1 LIDLPRASRDHS
13 VARMLQHPREMTVLE
28 VLTAATGYLKDHGVE
43 HPRLNAEH
51 LLAHVLRKKRL
62 DLYLEF
68 DRSLSEA
75 ERAPFRRL
83 IRDRATRKPLQHL
96 LGTAEFFG
104 RSFLSDERALV
115 PRPETEQLVELVIK
129 HFLSGPEDMRILDVG
144 TGSGVIAITLALEL
158 PRTAVWATDVSLEAL
173 SLARENAA
181 RHSVRVNFYQA
192 NLFPAAADRFDCIVA
207 NLPYIISDELAGLQR
222 EVQHDPPAALDGGP
236 DGLCHIRRLI
246 ESAPEHLT
254 PSGSLALE
262 LGEGQ
267 AEVLSSELTALGY
280 EEVRTWK
287 DYQGIER
294 FTIAS
299 PPQKE

>member
-1 LIDLPRASRDHS
+1 
-13 VARMLQHPREMTVLE
+13 MTVLE

-51 LLAHVLRKKRL
+51 LLAHVLGKKRL

-83 IRDRATRKPLQHL
+83 IRARGTRKPLQHL

-104 RSFLSDERALV
+104 RSFLSDRRALV
-115 PRPETEQLVELVIK
+115 PRPETEQLVELVIE
-129 HFLSGPEDMRILDVG
+129 HLAGSPPNARILDVG

-158 PRTAVWATDVSLEAL
+158 PRAAIWATDLSHEAL
-173 SLARENAA
+173 SLAGENGI
-181 RHSVRVNFYQA
+181 RHSVSVNFLQA
-192 NLFPAAADRFDCIVA
+192 NLFPDVPDQFDCIVA
-207 NLPYIISDELAGLQR
+207 NLPYIVSEELAGLQR

-236 DGLCHIRRLI
+236 DGLCHVRRLI

-254 PSGSLALE
+254 STGFLALE
-262 LGEGQ
+262 LGQGQ
-267 AEVLSSELTALGY
+267 AEVVSSELLALGY
-280 EEVRTWK
+280 AEVRIWK
-287 DYQGIER
+287 DYHGLER
-294 FTIAS
+294 FTVAS
-299 PPQKE
+299 PPAKKG

>member
-1 LIDLPRASRDHS
+1 
-13 VARMLQHPREMTVLE
+13 MTVLE

-51 LLAHVLRKKRL
+51 LLAHVLGKKRL

-104 RSFLSDERALV
+104 RAFGSDRRALV
-115 PRPETEQLVELVIK
+115 PRPETEQLVELVI
-129 HFLSGPEDMRILDVG
+129 HHLASGPAEVRILDVG
-144 TGSGVIAITLALEL
+144 TGSGVIAITLALEF
-158 PRTAVWATDVSLEAL
+158 PRATVWATDVSGEAL
-173 SLARENAA
+173 TLARENAI
-181 RHSVRVNFYQA
+181 RHSVAVNFHQA
-192 NLFPAAADRFDCIVA
+192 NLFPPVVDRFECIVA
-207 NLPYIISDELAGLQR
+207 NLPYIVSEELPGLQR

-246 ESAPEHLT
+246 ESAPERLT
-254 PSGSLALE
+254 PSGFLALE

-267 AEVLSSELTALGY
+267 AEIVSSELTALGY

-294 FTIAS
+294 FTMAS

>member
-1 LIDLPRASRDHS
+1 
-13 VARMLQHPREMTVLE
+13 MTVLE

-51 LLAHVLRKKRL
+51 LLAHVLGKKRL

-83 IRDRATRKPLQHL
+83 IRDRGTRKPLQHL

-104 RSFLSDERALV
+104 RAFLSDGRALV
-115 PRPETEQLVELVIK
+115 PRPETEQLVELVIQ
-129 HFLSGPEDMRILDVG
+129 HLVSGPPDVRILDVG

-158 PRTAVWATDVSLEAL
+158 PCAAIWATDVSFEAL
-173 SLARENAA
+173 SLARENATQ
-181 RHSVRVNFYQA
+181 HSVSINFHQA
-192 NLFPAAADRFDCIVA
+192 NLFPAVADRFDCIVA
-207 NLPYIISDELAGLQR
+207 NLPYIVSGQLAGLQR
-222 EVQHDPPAALDGGP
+222 EIQHDPPAALDGGP

-254 PSGSLALE
+254 SSGFLALE
-262 LGEGQ
+262 LGQGQ
-267 AEVLSSELTALGY
+267 TWVVSSELIALGY
-280 EEVRTWK
+280 EEIRTWK

-294 FTIAS
+294 FIVAS
-299 PPQKE
+299 PPAKG

>member
-1 LIDLPRASRDHS
+1 
-13 VARMLQHPREMTVLE
+13 MTVLE

-51 LLAHVLRKKRL
+51 LLAHVLGKKRL

-83 IRDRATRKPLQHL
+83 IRDRGTRKPLQHL

-104 RSFLSDERALV
+104 RSFVSDGRALV
-115 PRPETEQLVELVIK
+115 PRPETEQLVELVLQ
-129 HFLSGPEDMRILDVG
+129 HLASGPEDVRILDVG
-144 TGSGVIAITLALEL
+144 TGSGVIAITLTLEF
-158 PRTAVWATDVSLEAL
+158 PRAAVWATDVSLEAL
-173 SLARENAA
+173 SLARENGV
-181 RHSVRVNFYQA
+181 RHSVEVKFHQA
-192 NLFPAAADRFDCIVA
+192 NLFPAVANRFDWIVA
-207 NLPYIISDELAGLQR
+207 NLPYIVSEELAGLQR

-246 ESAPEHLT
+246 EFAPEHLT

-262 LGEGQ
+262 LGQGQ
-267 AEVLSSELTALGY
+267 AEVVSSELIALGY

-299 PPQKE
+299 TPHKD